1 MDFIK
6 LDKEKIDKNHEN
18 IHILIDL
25 RLKELSEKITL
36 KELLKLF
43 NIEIFLFQKENPPLE
58 KYFDPYKEI
67 ENLKKIKDK
76 QEKIIALTE
85 FKDKLIRQR
94 KAISKLST
102 LLERLFILFPGI
114 PKEIVEK
121 LIGSFSEKYGFSDNL
136 KKIFEN
142 FLSKYYS
149 TREDMLNLRKQ
160 FPDDKDLLYKLTNIK
175 LEENEKIKIYIGPL
189 SFDIYGDMDVIN
201 KIYHSGGGDKNEI
214 IRGSA
219 KPIQIEDK
227 LFYRVLIVIDE
238 YYKKTKIHEYHHVKF
253 KIFKEIFQNYIENR
267 NIEKIQIENLNRL
280 EDLNEKEKFLKK
292 YLNIIRNKILE
303 EAKNELMAKVY
314 PVKSDKIDDIKK
326 EIDKFLNLYD
336 FLTPV
341 KENLI
346 RNYSEFSNLI
356 EQELEIKY
364 KKIVNKAIDSYLNLI
379 QKGHYKTEEANAL
392 LFDIPLKD
400 WPKTVK
406 RILEIK

>member
-18 IHILIDL
+18 IHTLINL

-36 KELLKLF
+36 KELLRLF

-114 PKEIVEK
+114 PKEIVEN
-121 LIGSFSEKYGFSDNL
+121 LIGSFSEEYGFSDNL
-136 KKIFEN
+136 KKFFEN

-149 TREDMLNLRKQ
+149 TREYILNLRKQ
-160 FPDDKDLLYKLTNIK
+160 FPNDKDLLYKLTNIK

-189 SFDIYGDMDVIN
+189 SFDIYGNDYVIN
-201 KIYHSGGGDKNEI
+201 KIFRLLGDNPNI
-214 IRGSA
+214 IINGA
-219 KPIQIEDK
+219 VKPIKIEDK
-227 LFYRVLIVIDE
+227 LFYLVLIVINE
-238 YYKKTKIHEYHHVKF
+238 YYKKTKIHEYHHIKF
-253 KIFKEIFQNYIENR
+253 KIFREIFQNYIN
-267 NIEKIQIENLNRL
+267 NQYSEKMQIENLNNL
-280 EDLNEKEKFLKK
+280 KDLNEKEKLLKK
-292 YLNIIRNKILE
+292 YIKTIRNKILE
-303 EAKNELMAKVY
+303 KAKDELMARVY
-314 PVKSDKIDDIKK
+314 PVKSYKINDIKK
-326 EIDKFLNLYD
+326 EINKFLNLYD

-364 KKIVNKAIDSYLNLI
+364 KKIVNKAIGSYLNLI
-379 QKGHYKTEEANAL
+379 QKGHYNTEEANAL
-392 LFDIPLKD
+392 LFDIPLED